1 MDHSHELFRVASAL
15 VDTARAT
22 PLTAGIASDT
32 WTTVADMVDH
42 VGSVQRWA
50 TEILSTGVAA
60 DEDRHVRPAEREPIE
75 WLADGA
81 AQLVE
86 AVADAD
92 PDAACWT
99 FVGPGVAAFWGRR
112 MIHEATKHLWDLRT
126 AGDPTPP
133 LPAEVGAA
141 TPAAIIDEFDE
152 VFIARARRQ
161 QDPAP
166 LPGSVLLRPNDSDR
180 SWLIE
185 PDWRVVH
192 DPLAP
197 SASATLTATT
207 ADLALLLWERA
218 DPWTLPRRFARAGD
232 DAAIRALRDTPIHL

>member
-1 MDHSHELFRVASAL
+1 MDHSLELDRVASAL
-15 VDTARAT
+15 VDAACAT
-22 PLTAGIASDT
+22 PLTATIASDT

-42 VGSVQRWA
+42 VGCIQRWA
-50 TEILSTGVAA
+50 TGILRTGVAA
-60 DEDRHVRPAEREPIE
+60 DEAHHVRPAEREPIE
-75 WLADGA
+75 WLAEGA
-81 AQLVE
+81 ARLVD

-126 AGDPTPP
+126 ATDPTPS
-133 LPAEVGAA
+133 LPAEVGPG

-152 VFIARARRQ
+152 VFITRARRQ
-161 QDPAP
+161 QNPAP

-185 PDWRVVH
+185 PDWLVVH
-192 DPLAP
+192 DPRTP

-207 ADLALLLWERA
+207 ADLALVLWERA
-218 DPWTLPRRFARAGD
+218 DPWMLPSRFARAGD
-232 DAAIRALRDTPIHL
+232 DDAIRALRDTPIHL